1 MNKKFHKIEG
11 PNLTDQK
18 ELKQKTLTICIPAYK
33 NYDKLE
39 ILIHELL
46 KSKSTDF
53 EIYILFNDVNILF
66 EELLTVIS
74 DDRIIWNHNAVNIG
88 GYSNSVRVLMHN
100 TSKYS
105 LLFADKDWISSD
117 LVDKLIAVIE
127 AVPFFSS
134 GYVDIARLTQLNSVL
149 EYTLHKKTSEVITKF
164 LCDGRH
170 FSGWIFN
177 NRLLNYSIETLEILQ
192 SKRNCVYPH
201 ELISLDLLNQG
212 SFLSI
217 TTNVLNFSQANSKHL
232 TITKSDF
239 IKDIRNVIPQFDT
252 NYLFEDAKLRINSI
266 MTREDNHYSLKHHY
280 YKILT
285 YILYRTIIMAPK
297 AIKNEDLVFHY
308 QLSEKI
314 VFDKKEARLS
324 TFKKIKL
331 FRKLFPEIKLSLSH
345 EIQLRLFVNAGLY
358 FPTLIELFDYIKR
371 KSRYVVKYIVIN
383 LKLSKVGYL

>member
-1 MNKKFHKIEG
+1 MTDTNKLI
-11 PNLTDQK
+11 N
-18 ELKQKTLTICIPAYK
+18 KTLTICIPAYK

-46 KSKSTDF
+46 KSKSTNF
-53 EIYILFNDVNILF
+53 EIYILFNDFNILF
-66 EELLTVIS
+66 EELLNAIS
-74 DDRIIWNHNAVNIG
+74 DDRIRWDHNDGNIG
-88 GYSNSVRVLMHN
+88 GYSNSIKILMHN

-105 LLFADKDWISSD
+105 LLMADKDWISSD

-127 AVPFFSS
+127 TVPFFSS
-134 GYVDIARLTQLNSVL
+134 GYIDIARLTHSNCVL
-149 EYTLHKKTSEVITKF
+149 EYTLHKKISKIITRS

-170 FSGWIFN
+170 ISGWIFN
-177 NRLLNYSIETLEILQ
+177 NSLLNYSIKTLENLQ

-232 TITKSDF
+232 TITNSYF

-331 FRKLFPEIKLSLSH
+331 FRNLFPEIKLSLFH

-371 KSRYVVKYIVIN
+371 KSRYIVKYIVIN